1 VGTRAPAPASLWVE
15 TDSYD
20 RAAFRD
26 LCEESESLRDLI
38 ASGANLLPHFEG
50 FVVDLFAALFKLNVV
65 LREPADVR
73 PSAGFFGVLLRQ
85 IVQTPML
92 RGLRETTALDET
104 RAGLAA
110 LLLGERLLELIRSE
124 RIITRAEMLD
134 YWSVDR
140 QLAEIEA
147 REEEASSA
155 EELSERASEAGR
167 RQLAALQKRMRRE
180 NEAASRRVRQTA
192 AEMQRRIEDG
202 AAPHAARVVQQVAE
216 VQRGMGEVQEES
228 AAWARQLGGGGRS
241 DPGRQIELGKHL
253 ATNPKLRRLGQM
265 VGRMRE
271 QALALRRK
279 MFERADEEAFEVRWG
294 TELSRLLPR
303 ELVSLHHPV
312 LRRDFARRF
321 LEGEL
326 LQYEL
331 RGVDTKGRGPMVV
344 CLDVS
349 SSMAGDKEIW
359 SKAVTLTLLD
369 IATRQRRR
377 FRSICFSSPETPL
390 QVLDLNLRRQQVT
403 DMQQVFELA
412 EYFPGGGTDFQK
424 PLTAALECLRGAPHK
439 RGDIV
444 FITDGECGVDANWLR
459 EFKAEKAKLGF
470 SLFSVLIDIGP
481 SSLGPLKDFSD
492 QVTSVSQLTSDATR
506 DIFLKI

>member
-369 IATRQRRR
+369 IARRQRRR
-377 FRSICFSSPETPL
+377 FRSISFSSPETPL
-390 QVLDLNLRRQQVT
+390 HVLDLAHSDGLEPDLRH
-403 DMQQVFELA
+403 VFDLA
-412 EYFPGGGTDFQK
+412 EYFPGGGTDFQR
-424 PLTAALECLRGAPHK
+424 PLDASVDCLRKARYR
-439 RGDIV
+439 RGDVV
-444 FITDGECGVDANWLR
+444 FITDGECRVDPAWLEAFR
-459 EFKAEKAKLGF
+459 TEKKKLGF
-470 SLFSVLIDIGP
+470 SVFSVLIDVGP
-481 SSLGPLKDFSD
+481 NSVATVREFSD
-492 QVTSVSQLTSDATR
+492 RVATVSQLTGESAR
-506 DIFLKI
+506 DVFVKL